1 MFLPRLLR
9 REAIPIRENTTHE
22 HHQEQGKPMTT
33 RTTQPDK
40 HPTTAKGIAVIT
52 GVWKAAWALLLCAAS
67 VGLTL
72 ACVRLT
78 ATTDGKAGLDTP
90 SDEPADRRRFTFEH
104 ARVKTDKPFAEVT
117 AAFEARLGKFDP
129 EVYQR
134 LREGDDPEEARARIE
149 AMAGPSG
156 FMLFAT
162 RDHGKLLRL
171 FGQQRK
177 AVQYVV
183 GNPLFAVEMTRQA
196 IGASLYAPLRVL
208 IYEAD
213 DGMTCIEYDRP
224 SSLFG
229 QFGDERVGPMAA
241 ALDQKLED
249 LAATAT
255 R

>member
-1 MFLPRLLR
+1 
-9 REAIPIRENTTHE
+9 
-22 HHQEQGKPMTT
+22 MTT
-33 RTTQPDK
+33 RNLKTDT
-40 HPTTAKGIAVIT
+40 HPASAKGSAVST
-52 GVWKAAWALLLCAAS
+52 GVWKGAWPLLLCAAS
-67 VGLTL
+67 AGVTL
-72 ACVRLT
+72 ACVRL
-78 ATTDGKAGLDTP
+78 AGGAASNSGPEPRRDQ
-90 SDEPADRRRFTFEH
+90 PADRARFTVEH
-104 ARVKTDKPFAEVT
+104 VRVKTSKPFAKVT

-134 LREGDDPEEARARIE
+134 LREGGDPEEVRARIK

-162 RDHGKLLRL
+162 HDHGNLLRL
-171 FGQQRK
+171 LGQRRK

-183 GNPLFAVEMTRQA
+183 GNPLFAVEMTRHS
-196 IGASLYAPLRVL
+196 IGAALYAPLRVL

-213 DGMTCIEYDRP
+213 DGKTCIEYDKP

-229 QFGDERVGPMAA
+229 QFGDERVSRMAA